1 MSSCAARRTSSGWLR
16 SRCTSAQLFLVRFNQ
31 LNIADIK
38 RCGERIAGTINNTA
52 QSMLLSVFDQLRQVI
67 DADAGRQT
75 SANHQQRTGGDGEN
89 FFLKEAELLPVNAA
103 PGITKRYC
111 SPLAFTCT

>member
-16 SRCTSAQLFLVRFNQ
+16 SLYQRAKLFLVRLNQ

-38 RCGERIAGTINNTA
+38 RCGERVAGTINNAA
-52 QSMLLSVFDQLRQVI
+52 QSMLLRVFDQLRQVI
-67 DADAGRQT
+67 DADAGGRLPLIT
-75 SANHQQRTGGDGEN
+75 SREPGRWRGLFPQERSSS
-89 FFLKEAELLPVNAA
+89 LVNAA